1 MLEAV
6 YSWAD
11 KSREFSRVRL
21 YHVNELFN
29 AISQK
34 LSPER
39 RFPKSGG
46 GVFATTQLE
55 TDKYTFCQGNIMQK
69 SKVKQKEIYKKYRL
83 VEKLFSI
90 LYLGMA
96 CNWHDYD
103 ERPQFCS
110 LQKIKSWAYV
120 LSNHCCEEFNIELI
134 SQRHKPIDTME
145 EKAVI

>member
-69 SKVKQKEIYKKYRL
+69 CKVKQ
-83 VEKLFSI
+83 
-90 LYLGMA
+90 
-96 CNWHDYD
+96 
-103 ERPQFCS
+103 
-110 LQKIKSWAYV
+110 QKS
-120 LSNHCCEEFNIELI
+120 SDQEL
-134 SQRHKPIDTME
+134 
-145 EKAVI
+145 

>member
-69 SKVKQKEIYKKYRL
+69 KYGETTEIIR
-83 VEKLFSI
+83 ST
-90 LYLGMA
+90 
-96 CNWHDYD
+96 H
-103 ERPQFCS
+103 S
-110 LQKIKSWAYV
+110 
-120 LSNHCCEEFNIELI
+120 
-134 SQRHKPIDTME
+134 
-145 EKAVI
+145 